1 MYNTTFSST
10 LPPLPSY
17 SLHQQPALLP
27 PIPDK
32 YLTLALPII
41 AYWVLSLIFHFIDTQ
56 GYLEKYR
63 LHTPAE
69 VLKRNHVSIRDVVRD
84 VFIQQ
89 VIQTIVGI
97 IITMTEPDEVVG
109 REEYDITVWA
119 QRIRIAEGYLP
130 AVLSIIGLDAA
141 RLGKKLTPISWDLG
155 AAVSGGFYPNS
166 QEKIV
171 LSAGSMV
178 VTPAFATWEIKAAQA
193 IYYIIKP
200 GLQFLLAIC
209 FLDTWQYF
217 LHRAM
222 HMNQWL
228 YRTFHSRHHRLYVPY
243 AFGALYNHPFE
254 GFLLDTLGAGIAYK
268 VAGLTTRQGMCFF
281 TGSTI
286 KTIDDHCG
294 YSLPFD
300 PLQWI
305 TENNAGYH
313 DVHHQSWGVKTNFS
327 QPFFTFWDHLLGT
340 AWTGG
345 DVSSRYERAAK
356 NAQRLI
362 DKDTDHAKPVTESDV
377 RLSKTEAE
385 SPYANE
391 YKDSVI
397 MNEDLNN
404 AVKPAIP
411 AGKAEKQAAG
421 SREQVLQDKQDGGVQ
436 IIQEEM
442 EEERIARHGGV
453 VHSRSLSKGEMGT
466 LKGLRQ
472 RMNSTSLP
480 GCTGGVEP
488 IS

>member
-1 MYNTTFSST
+1 MAG

-17 SLHQQPALLP
+17 SLQPQPALLSS
-27 PIPDK
+27 IPDK
-32 YLTLALPII
+32 YLTLVMPII
-41 AYWVLSLIFHFIDTQ
+41 AYWVLSLAFHFIDTK
-56 GYLEKYR
+56 GYLDKYR

-69 VLKRNHVSIRDVVRD
+69 VLKRNRVSMRDVIRD

-97 IITMTEPDEVVG
+97 IITMTEPDEFIG
-109 REEYDITVWA
+109 REEYDIAVWA
-119 QRIRIAEGYLP
+119 RRIRTAEQYLP
-130 AVLSIIGLDAA
+130 SLLGIVGLDAI
-141 RLGKKLTPISWDLG
+141 RLAKQVAPLNWDLG
-155 AAVSGGFYPNS
+155 AALSGGFYPNS
-166 QEKIV
+166 NEQ
-171 LSAGSMV
+171 MV
-178 VTPAFATWEIKAAQA
+178 MSGTEMIFLPAFASWELTAAKV
-193 IYYIIKP
+193 IYYLIKP
-200 GLQFLLAIC
+200 ALQFAAAIC

-222 HMNQWL
+222 HMNQWM
-228 YRTFHSRHHRLYVPY
+228 YRTFHSRHHRLHVPY

-254 GFLLDTLGAGIAYK
+254 GFLLDTLGAGLGFK
-268 VAGLTTRQGMCFF
+268 VAGLTIRQGMCFF

-305 TENNAGYH
+305 TENNAVYH

-356 NAQRLI
+356 NAQRLL
-362 DKDTDHAKPVTESDV
+362 DKDMSAAKPVTGSDAK
-377 RLSKTEAE
+377 LSQKEAE
-385 SPYANE
+385 TPYTNE
-391 YKDSVI
+391 YKNATILDGG
-397 MNEDLNN
+397 LNSEIDP
-404 AVKPAIP
+404 KMP

-421 SREQVLQDKQDGGVQ
+421 SREQVLQDTQDGGVQ
-436 IIQEEM
+436 IIREEM
-442 EEERIARHGGV
+442 EEEKLARHDMRQQS
-453 VHSRSLSKGEMGT
+453 HALSKDESGT

-472 RMNSTSLP
+472 RMNSTTLP
-480 GCTGGVEP
+480 GCTGGVEVR
-488 IS
+488 